1 MYHKPREGDVEEEES
16 PTPAHPMDIIHEAPS
31 ESDRD
36 SVGDDPSR
44 QVSKSVS
51 AAGLKGDRSRQ
62 ANSVPN
68 LLTLPTNQR
77 DGAYHVLLDSLNA
90 SSLPSDR

>member
-1 MYHKPREGDVEEEES
+1 MEEEES
-16 PTPAHPMDIIHEAPS
+16 PTPTHPMDIIHEAPS

-51 AAGLKGDRSRQ
+51 AAGLTKGRSNQ
-62 ANSVPN
+62 AHSVPE
-68 LLTLPTNQR
+68 LLALPTNQR
-77 DGAYHVLLDSLNA
+77 DGAYHVLVDSLNA